1 VPKRKK
7 ISFSNAKCSAMENV
21 HYLCVEKKTRIII
34 FFKTKNCSILLWEVV
49 TFFFITHIDAQT
61 STLDE
66 EKLATQRLEAILLD
80 AQLGAQIIIEFK
92 KFDVSLMS

>member
-1 VPKRKK
+1 MLR
-7 ISFSNAKCSAMENV
+7 
-21 HYLCVEKKTRIII
+21 
-34 FFKTKNCSILLWEVV
+34 
-49 TFFFITHIDAQT
+49 T

-92 KFDVSLMS
+92 KLDVSLMS